1 MPGGRI
7 CIPSA
12 VAEAITAGA
21 GLGRAVPAVSVY
33 LARMRWAQ
41 LLKAG
46 DFDKKGTRGK

>member
-21 GLGRAVPAVSVY
+21 GLGRTVPAVSVY

-46 DFDKKGTRGK
+46 DFDKTGTRGK